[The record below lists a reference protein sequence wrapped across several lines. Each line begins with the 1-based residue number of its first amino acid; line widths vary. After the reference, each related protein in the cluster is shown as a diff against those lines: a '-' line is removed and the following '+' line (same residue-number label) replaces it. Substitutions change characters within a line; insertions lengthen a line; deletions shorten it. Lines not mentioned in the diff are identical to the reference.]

1 MSFAALK
8 TEDFLAA
15 RDERQARIDQ
25 ALQSPL
31 PWAATLSLSIPGA
44 DKCPPGALD
53 LFQWGMDQLGRQLET
68 MKILLRD
75 RDILGPWLLLT
86 GDDCAVTA
94 KRLGIAL
101 EEAHPAARLLDFD
114 VYLPQGIPLNRTT
127 LDVAERSCLLCP
139 CPARECVR
147 LKRHSHEEIIRASHA
162 LIARFKPV

>member
-1 MSFAALK
+1 MSSAALK
-8 TEDFLAA
+8 TEDFLTA
-15 RDERQARIDQ
+15 RDERQARIDR

-53 LFQWGMDQLGRQLET
+53 LFQWGVDQLGRQLESI
-68 MKILLRD
+68 KVLLRD

-86 GDDCAVTA
+86 GDDRPIAV

-101 EEAHPAARLLDFD
+101 EEAHPTARLLDFD
-114 VYLPQGIPLNRTT
+114 VYLPQGVALNRTT
-127 LDVAERSCLLCP
+127 LGFAERSCLLCS

-147 LKRHSHEEIIRASHA
+147 LKRHRHEEIIRASHD